1 MNDSKTMLLV
11 LIISVSVVI
20 VASALC
26 SLCEAVLYSVPLSHV
41 ETLAEKGRRSG
52 HLLKA
57 LRGDV
62 DRPIAA
68 ILSLNTIA
76 NTAGAAVAGAAAAYV
91 FTDYVYAVPIFSAL
105 LTLTILIFSEIIPKT
120 IGVVYSRQLSG
131 ILAFPIHY
139 LCLIM
144 SPFIWMAQ
152 LVTRIIA
159 SKHKEAVSDE
169 ELKAMTRIGKES
181 GSIEEDEAEVIENI
195 LELDQKSAREI
206 MTPRSVMFELEARAT
221 VAEAREMEG
230 MSTYSRI
237 PIYDENPED
246 VIGMVMRRDILSS
259 VADDLDDQKVEQL
272 MRPIHFVADSTP
284 LDDLLQLFLDR
295 RQHLF
300 IAVGEHGGVAGLV
313 TLEDVLEEILGRE
326 IVDES
331 DEVEDLREL
340 ARRRREEF
348 MDSQN

>member
-1 MNDSKTMLLV
+1 MLLV
-11 LIISVSVVI
+11 LIISICVVI
-20 VASALC
+20 VVSALC

-41 ETLAEKGRRSG
+41 ETLVEKSKRSG
-52 HLLKA
+52 QLLKA
-57 LRGDV
+57 LRSDV

-76 NTAGAAVAGAAAAYV
+76 NTAGAAIAGAAAAAV
-91 FTDYVYAVPIFSAL
+91 FEWDYAVLIFSAL

-131 ILAFPIHY
+131 FLAFPIHY
-139 LCLIM
+139 LCRVM
-144 SPFIWMAQ
+144 SPFIWLAQ
-152 LVTRIIA
+152 LVTKVIA

-169 ELKAMTRIGKES
+169 DLKAMTRISKEA

-195 LELDQKSAREI
+195 LELDQKIASEI
-206 MTPRSVMFELEARAT
+206 MTPRSVMFELEAKAT
-221 VAEAREMEG
+221 VAEARDMEG

-237 PIYDENPED
+237 PIYHENPED

-259 VADDLDDQKVEQL
+259 AADDLDDQKVEQL
-272 MRPIHFVADSTP
+272 MRPIHFVADNLP

-313 TLEDVLEEILGRE
+313 TLEDVLEEILVRE

-340 ARRRREEF
+340 ARSRREEF
-348 MDSQN
+348 MDSKNKADGL

>member
-1 MNDSKTMLLV
+1 
-11 LIISVSVVI
+11 
-20 VASALC
+20 
-26 SLCEAVLYSVPLSHV
+26 
-41 ETLAEKGRRSG
+41 
-52 HLLKA
+52 
-57 LRGDV
+57 
-62 DRPIAA
+62 
-68 ILSLNTIA
+68 
-76 NTAGAAVAGAAAAYV
+76 
-91 FTDYVYAVPIFSAL
+91 
-105 LTLTILIFSEIIPKT
+105 
-120 IGVVYSRQLSG
+120 
-131 ILAFPIHY
+131 
-139 LCLIM
+139 
-144 SPFIWMAQ
+144 
-152 LVTRIIA
+152 
-159 SKHKEAVSDE
+159 
-169 ELKAMTRIGKES
+169 
-181 GSIEEDEAEVIENI
+181 
-195 LELDQKSAREI
+195 
-206 MTPRSVMFELEARAT
+206 MFELEARAT